1 MLRAAAILM
10 TSRVRRRPRDED
22 GDYEVGYGKPP
33 RYTRFKKG
41 RSGKPE
47 RPTGGAKNLS
57 TLLTEA
63 LKSASSSPRMGGA
76 EKSAKRPASGRT
88 APARHPPR
96 PASTEFRRGDPPAA
110 GSPPASLRRPSLTKT
125 RRAGRRSGQRDC
137 RRS

>member
-10 TSRVRRRPRDED
+10 TSRVRRRAPMPRDED

-63 LKSASSSPRMGGA
+63 LKSASSSPSIPHVPWL
-76 EKSAKRPASGRT
+76 SAVT
-88 APARHPPR
+88 I
-96 PASTEFRRGDPPAA
+96 TPAA
-110 GSPPASLRRPSLTKT
+110 SIEPIAELGIVLLLFMSGLELSHDGNRKIQDRAFCGPAMAT
-125 RRAGRRSGQRDC
+125 RGF
-137 RRS
+137 